1 MKWQQWVTS
10 NIYHYLTSKMTEEI
24 IIAAGCFWGVEKLYK
39 ELDGVI
45 NTQVGYLGGTSTD
58 PTYEQIC
65 KANTGHYEAVKIE
78 FDNSKIQLKEV
89 LKYFFT
95 LHDPTQTNG
104 QHNDIGDQ
112 YKSAI
117 FVSNDEQ
124 ENIAQKLIESIEER
138 KIFQKSIAT
147 KILKKPIFY
156 VAEQYH
162 QDYLNKKPDGYMCH
176 YISKTIDLS
185 DI

>member
-1 MKWQQWVTS
+1 M
-10 NIYHYLTSKMTEEI
+10 NEEI

-39 ELDGVI
+39 ELSGVI
-45 NTQVGYLGGTSTD
+45 DTEVGYLGGSATD

-65 KANTGHYEAVKIE
+65 NANTGHYEAVKIT
-78 FDNSKIQLKEV
+78 FDHSVINLKEI

-112 YKSAI
+112 YMSAI
-117 FVSNDEQ
+117 FVTSKQQRD
-124 ENIAQKLIESIEER
+124 IAQNLID
-138 KIFQKSIAT
+138 KINDMKVFSKKIAT
-147 KILKKPIFY
+147 KIIDQPVFY

-162 QDYLNKKPDGYMCH
+162 QDYLDKLPDGYMCH
-176 YISKTIDLS
+176 YISKKIDL
-185 DI
+185 DQL